1 MSRIARFVLLTAIT
15 VLITWKIL
23 FPLQSF
29 LRDFIL
35 YNFIWM
41 LALGLVLTAPL
52 AFDRVALGAIALAI
66 LFWGIGSLAS
76 SLDELSDS
84 RSRFSLTAQVSYSLF
99 YPLLLIA
106 IPRISTT
113 SMRLRPL
120 ELLDALIFGLGLTSI
135 ISTILLTLVF
145 PSGALTETQNFFII
159 FYPVGDLALLLLA
172 VTQLVTR
179 GFEKSRT
186 IMTVGVFLFALT
198 DIHYLWLATNF
209 RYSFGDTAD
218 NGWLIAIAL
227 IAIAT
232 TFPTKTQIPL
242 RVIHPAIVALSI
254 FISPILLAICA
265 LLPKLF
271 PVYFIAPLIANLL
284 LAFIRMSTALREART
299 LADERVLART
309 DELTG
314 LANRRKLLSELETF
328 SSIEGALLLLDL
340 DGFKPINDQFGHD
353 VGDFVL
359 REVAKRFNRILPHGS
374 TLARLGGDEFGVLIA
389 GSYEETLESAYALR
403 AALSYPFSAGGQSI
417 SVDVSIGMVYN
428 DGGGDLLKRADSA
441 MYRAKQMGKGVVQ
454 S

>member
-1 MSRIARFVLLTAIT
+1 MSAIFLHATWRIFLPQQS
-15 VLITWKIL
+15 LI
-23 FPLQSF
+23 
-29 LRDFIL
+29 RDLIL
-35 YNFIWM
+35 YNFIWVV
-41 LALGLVLTAPL
+41 ALGLVLTAPL
-52 AFDRVALGAIALAI
+52 SFDRVALGAIALAI
-66 LFWGIGSLAS
+66 LFWGIGSLATS
-76 SLDELSDS
+76 IDELSAS
-84 RSRFSLTAQVSYSLF
+84 NSRFSVTAQVSYCLF

-106 IPRISTT
+106 IPRICAT

-145 PSGALTETQNFFII
+145 PSGALTATQNFFII
-159 FYPVGDLALLLLA
+159 FYPVGDLALLLVS
-172 VTQLVTR
+172 VTQLLTK

-186 IMTVGVFLFALT
+186 LFTLGVFLFALT
-198 DIHYLWLATNF
+198 DFYYLWLATNH
-209 RYSFGDTAD
+209 RYSFGDIAD
-218 NGWLIAIAL
+218 DGWLIAIAL
-227 IAIAT
+227 IALAT
-232 TFPTKTQIPL
+232 TFPSTIQAPL
-242 RVIHPAIVALSI
+242 RPIHPAIVALSI
-254 FISPILLAICA
+254 FISPLLLAICA
-265 LLPKLF
+265 LMPNLF
-271 PVYFIAPLIANLL
+271 PIYFIAPLIANLL

-314 LANRRKLLSELETF
+314 LANRRKLLSEIETF

-374 TLARLGGDEFGVLIA
+374 TLARLGGDEFGVLIT
-389 GSYEETLESAYALR
+389 GTYEETLDSAYALR
-403 AALSYPFSAGGQSI
+403 ASLSYPFSAAGQSI
-417 SVDVSIGMVYN
+417 SVGVSIGMVYN

-441 MYRAKQMGKGVVQ
+441 MYRAKQMGMGVAQ